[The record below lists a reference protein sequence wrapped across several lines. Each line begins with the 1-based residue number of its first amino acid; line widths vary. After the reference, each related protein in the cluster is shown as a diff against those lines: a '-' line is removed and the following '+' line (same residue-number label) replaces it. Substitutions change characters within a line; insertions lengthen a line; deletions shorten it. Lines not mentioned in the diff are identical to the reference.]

1 MYTDNSLKNLGNYKM
16 MVAMESAACER
27 MVNQAAVKPSNT
39 GALLV
44 KVISAVKVILAGKPV
59 VNPV

>member
-1 MYTDNSLKNLGNYKM
+1 M